1 MFIPIIPR
9 TTIINKTIVYS
20 DTVLS
25 LNDLGENLQVTTVKN
40 VEESEFESCLK
51 TIFNNNPDTTFNTI
65 QYARQDKKI
74 YLYTNK
80 TISTTEWYQSKIKKY
95 KPLTTTE
102 EIIEEIEHIKNFDE
116 NNQPEDTMIPI
127 TYDNAISLYDIARV
141 LKIQN
146 SKFENDKKT
155 NSDYLD
161 QTVDNEFS
169 SSSSIIIYGFDY
181 DTDTLR
187 VGFKRW
193 EDYDEIKFKKEDDD
207 FYISESE
214 SYYAKEILALLG
226 NTLSHLYDLLL
237 AHKPFKTERAYKVKP
252 VNSNIL
258 VDISSYGVK
267 VYIPSSNNRFTN
279 DFELECFSYTND
291 FKYDCNSNNV
301 INAIKNQEIEFLKH
315 ILIDIEDTPEWMHPI
330 LKSIRE
336 KQLQKPEPIKIFAKP
351 KEKSLTLGKRILNW
365 FTK

>member
-9 TTIINKTIVYS
+9 TTVINKTIVYS

-25 LNDLGENLQVTTVKN
+25 LNDLGENLQITKIRD
-40 VEESEFESCLK
+40 VEESEFESCLR
-51 TIFNNNPDTTFNTI
+51 TIFKSNPDTTFNTI
-65 QYARQDKKI
+65 QYSRQDKLI

-95 KPLTTTE
+95 KPLSTTE
-102 EIIEEIEHIKNFDE
+102 EILEEIEHIKNFDE
-116 NNQPEDTMIPI
+116 SKQEEDTMIPI
-127 TYDNAISLYDIARV
+127 SYDKAISLYDIARI

-146 SKFENDKKT
+146 SKYEHDKNT

-161 QTVDNEFS
+161 RTVDEKFS

-181 DTDTLR
+181 DSNTLR
-187 VGFKRW
+187 IGFKRW
-193 EDYDEIKFKKEDDD
+193 KDYDEIKFKKENDDL
-207 FYISESE
+207 YISESE
-214 SYYAKEILALLG
+214 SYYAKDILALLG

-237 AHKPFKTERAYKVKP
+237 AQKPFKTEKSSKIKP

-267 VYIPSSNNRFTN
+267 VYIPSINNRFLN
-279 DFELECFSYTND
+279 DFELECFSYTDD

-315 ILIDIEDTPEWMHPI
+315 ILIDIEDTPAWMHPI

-336 KQLQKPEPIKIFAKP
+336 KQLQEPIKIFAKP
-351 KEKSLTLGKRILNW
+351 KEKPLSLGKRLLNW
-365 FTK
+365 FNK